1 MMNNVSIDNVS
12 KDNVFID
19 NVSKDTLSLENI
31 DKPKYRHEMKYLIS
45 SHEKQAMINRLGAV
59 MKMDVNGS
67 GAGYTIRSLYF
78 DDYCYSA
85 YEEKMAGTLE
95 RRKYRMRIYNF
106 SDKVIKLEC
115 KQKQGN
121 YIHKEAAGLKR
132 DEAESIL
139 RGEYGFLLKREEKLC
154 KEFYIECMSNRM
166 RPAVIV
172 DYKRAAFVFAQG
184 DVRITFDDHVRSAW
198 LGYDI
203 FDERLPAYEVFEPET
218 LIMEVKYTELLPE
231 FVRRLVLPDNAR
243 RMAASKYTLCLEK
256 KWEMTNGG

>member
-1 MMNNVSIDNVS
+1 MKNNVS
-12 KDNVFID
+12 KDNISMD
-19 NVSKDTLSLENI
+19 NVAMDTLFSENS

-45 SHEKQAMINRLGAV
+45 SHEKQAMIARLGAV
-59 MKMDVNGS
+59 MEMDSNGS
-67 GAGYTIRSLYF
+67 DAGYTIRSLYF
-78 DDYCYSA
+78 DDYYYSA
-85 YEEKMAGTLE
+85 YKEKMAGTLE

-121 YIHKEAAGLKR
+121 YIHKEAVGLSR

-139 RGEYGFLLKREEKLC
+139 RGDYGFLLKRKEKLC
-154 KEFYIECMSNRM
+154 REFYIECMTDRM
-166 RPAVIV
+166 RPAVVV
-172 DYKRAAFVFAQG
+172 DYERAAFVFAQG

-203 FDERLPAYEVFEPET
+203 FDAGLPAYEVFAPET
-218 LIMEVKYTELLPE
+218 LIMEVKYTEFLPE